1 MNLYDQLLQLQV
13 IHNAYTMWANYRK
26 QLTDYLIQHT
36 QEGSSLAILG
46 AGRCNDLDLK
56 KLATHFKTITLIDK
70 DEGAL
75 KEGLTLYELEHSPNV
90 LTKEVD
96 FVGITSKDYRH
107 YADTLVNK
115 VRESGMN
122 TNIEDLASTGQAY
135 LEYLFN
141 KTLRL
146 PLDLGE
152 ELYDY
157 TVILGVHSQLISMLE
172 WIWRIIL
179 ETINQDEETVRDT
192 LMYMN
197 DAAVQKLNEA
207 VFKVTRDTLFM
218 GFEKERLG
226 RVGTIQGAI
235 QGVEDIE
242 SRIKREK
249 VKCVDL
255 LHIQWPFNE
264 AEGVSFNMA
273 LYQLKKNR

>member
-26 QLTDYLIQHT
+26 QLTNYLIQHT

-70 DEGAL
+70 DEDAL
-75 KEGLTLYELEHSPNV
+75 KEALILYELEHSPNV

-96 FVGITSKDYRH
+96 FVGITPKDYRH

-115 VRESGMN
+115 IRESGMN
-122 TNIEDLASTGQAY
+122 TNIDDLASTGQAY

-157 TVILGVHSQLISMLE
+157 TVVVGVHSQLISMLE
-172 WIWRIIL
+172 WIWRILL

-218 GFEKERLG
+218 GFEKERIG
-226 RVGTIQGAI
+226 RLGTIQGAI

-249 VKCVDL
+249 VTCVDL
-255 LHIQWPFNE
+255 LHIHWPFNE
-264 AEGVSFNMA
+264 EGGVSFNMA